1 MRVNKL
7 FILVGESGCGKSTLE
22 REIAN
27 KGLAKRAISTT
38 TRKPRS
44 YEVDMVDYYFINE
57 VAFNTYLKQGAFAE
71 CSQYTTVNG
80 LASYGIMK
88 GHLNLKDNKYICVV
102 NPHGMRQ
109 LKESL
114 GEENVVTIH
123 VKRDDRSRVISALQR
138 DNSDF
143 GKVLDET
150 TRRFKADQID
160 FKNIDEE
167 VDYILYN
174 NGSLEESLNIL
185 ESLIKS
191 C

>member
-1 MRVNKL
+1 
-7 FILVGESGCGKSTLE
+7 
-22 REIAN
+22 
-27 KGLAKRAISTT
+27 
-38 TRKPRS
+38 
-44 YEVDMVDYYFINE
+44 
-57 VAFNTYLKQGAFAE
+57 
-71 CSQYTTVNG
+71 
-80 LASYGIMK
+80 
-88 GHLNLKDNKYICVV
+88 
-102 NPHGMRQ
+102 MRQ